1 MIGPANTMARRS
13 DHSRQELYE
22 MVMDTA
28 RAIVEQDGLRNLTAR
43 NIAAAIGYSP
53 GTLYNLFENL
63 DELIIH
69 LNATTLDALYDA
81 ISSVKRTG
89 EPEKDLK
96 AMLRIYLAFLEENT
110 ALWTAIFEF
119 RSPGEDHLPD
129 WYREKVG
136 KLMTS
141 VEEAIAPLFADSESA
156 ARQQAAGIL
165 WSSLHGVCTLAKD
178 GRLCLISDQ
187 SNSQMAESLIVNF
200 LAGLRSRIGM
210 GQQNG

>member
-1 MIGPANTMARRS
+1 MARRS

-28 RAIVEQDGLRNLTAR
+28 RTIVEQDGLRNLTAR

-81 ISSVKRTG
+81 ISSAKRTG

-141 VEEAIAPLFADSESA
+141 VEEAIAPLFADGESA

-187 SNSQMAESLIVNF
+187 SKPQMAESLIVNF

>member
-1 MIGPANTMARRS
+1 MYGPAETMARRS
-13 DHSRQELYE
+13 DHSREELYA

-28 RAIVEQDGLRNLTAR
+28 RIIVEQDGLRQLTAR

-69 LNATTLDALYDA
+69 LNASTLDALYESIA
-81 ISSVKRTG
+81 SAPQTG
-89 EPEKDLK
+89 EPEEDLK
-96 AMLRIYLAFLEENT
+96 AMLRVYLAFLEENT

-119 RSPGEDHLPD
+119 RSPGEDQIPD
-129 WYREKVG
+129 WYRDKVG
-136 KLMTS
+136 RLMS
-141 VEEAIAPLFADSESA
+141 AVEDAIAPLFGESDRA

-178 GRLCLISDQ
+178 GRLCLISNQ
-187 SNSQMAESLIVNF
+187 SMPQMAESLIVNF

-210 GQQNG
+210 GPQHG